1 MYFNNIFSGIINI
14 CLVWKLYNTT
24 IKKKKK
30 KLIIAEKEVMNND
43 IIEDK

>member
-30 KLIIAEKEVMNND
+30 LIIAEKEVMNND